1 MKSSESAEATRRRK
15 KSGHRK
21 PHPARSRRPTTRRT
35 RQKVRRSATIA
46 KAEKLCARLLDCAGQ
61 QAGRGN
67 ARLLAEIL
75 RFLRPSRPVIMLA
88 GKNVLPI
95 EN

>member
-1 MKSSESAEATRRRK
+1 MRRQKRN
-15 KSGHRK
+15 RK
-21 PHPARSRRPTTRRT
+21 PQDARSPMPMTRKT
-35 RQKVRRSATIA
+35 RGKREIRA
-46 KAEKLCARLLDCAGQ
+46 AEKLCGNLLHAAGH
-61 QAGRGN
+61 QAAKGN
-67 ARLLAEIL
+67 CRLLAEIL